1 MQLKLS
7 FITFGKPQTLLFKT
21 AGIAATVVTKLW
33 QSLESAE
40 SHCKLSHFFCT
51 CEELVIR

>member
-40 SHCKLSHFFCT
+40 SHCKLSNFFCT